1 VLTVKVKRQAP
12 KLLKSGWHLVTLDSI
27 SDSYRVDNGT
37 PQISIKFSNEHG
49 YITLWLPLHTSSY
62 SILCK
67 MAYIAG
73 HKEEIA
79 LPQLIDNQFNVLIQ
93 SNKVIKNKKP

>member
-1 VLTVKVKRQAP
+1 MLTVKVKRQAP

-27 SDSYRVDNGT
+27 SDSHRTDNDVKY
-37 PQISIKFSNEHG
+37 IAIKFSNENG
-49 YITLWLPLHTSSY
+49 YITMWLPLHPSSY

-93 SNKVIKNKKP
+93 TNKVIKIKKP